1 MMTGI
6 PIENSIWSAYLL
18 TAFLVIVG
26 FAFYDIFHRRVPD
39 RALVFF
45 IPLAALAPLIQVYFI
60 LEYDRMP
67 IFIWPV
73 VTEALMGALLGV
85 FAGFGIIL
93 HGYQGPKSRRN
104 LLVLVL
110 GGVILAIGVILCFL

>member
-39 RALVFF
+39 LALVFGCGGAADQSVVR
-45 IPLAALAPLIQVYFI
+45 PGLRTTSALALADIRKVLNRRSAWIQYSSGCCHGDWR
-60 LEYDRMP
+60 DR
-67 IFIWPV
+67 
-73 VTEALMGALLGV
+73 
-85 FAGFGIIL
+85 
-93 HGYQGPKSRRN
+93 HGRR
-104 LLVLVL
+104 
-110 GGVILAIGVILCFL
+110 

>member
-1 MMTGI
+1 MTGI

-45 IPLAALAPLIQVYFI
+45 IPLAAAAPLIKAWFALDCGQPP
-60 LEYDRMP
+60 LWLWP
-67 IFIWPV
+67 IFAKSLI
-73 VTEALMGALLGV
+73 GALI
-85 FAGFGIIL
+85 GFSIPL
-93 HGYQGPKSRRN
+93 TSN
-104 LLVLVL
+104 SAVCWDSSMVLSVCPSFFWFPQYVL
-110 GGVILAIGVILCFL
+110 CPSF

>member
-39 RALVFF
+39 
-45 IPLAALAPLIQVYFI
+45 P
-60 LEYDRMP
+60 
-67 IFIWPV
+67 
-73 VTEALMGALLGV
+73 GARPFLSRWLL
-85 FAGFGIIL
+85 
-93 HGYQGPKSRRN
+93 RRR
-104 LLVLVL
+104 
-110 GGVILAIGVILCFL
+110 

>member
-45 IPLAALAPLIQVYFI
+45 IPLAAAAPLTTSALALADIRKVLNRRSAWIQYSSGCCHGDWR
-60 LEYDRMP
+60 DR
-67 IFIWPV
+67 
-73 VTEALMGALLGV
+73 
-85 FAGFGIIL
+85 
-93 HGYQGPKSRRN
+93 HGRR
-104 LLVLVL
+104 
-110 GGVILAIGVILCFL
+110 